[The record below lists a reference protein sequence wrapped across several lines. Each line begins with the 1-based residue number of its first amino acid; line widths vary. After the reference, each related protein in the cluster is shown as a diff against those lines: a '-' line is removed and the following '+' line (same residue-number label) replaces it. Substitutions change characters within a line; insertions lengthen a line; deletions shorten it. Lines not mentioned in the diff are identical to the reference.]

1 MQERGAI
8 MSKNIFR
15 IIKISVLLGMLI
27 TLLAFPFHHYGQ
39 EDQIKRA
46 KIYDDIYPLLSEVD
60 LYCSIMIWDEKKPK
74 IKIIGAEREY
84 EKEIMSD
91 GDVVYINKGKED
103 GLEQGQLFIILEI
116 EINVPGFGPV
126 AYKRGRLRVMDLA
139 ANRASAVIEKSCGWV
154 RIGNYLIPFEPKET
168 VMGKDLGYDI
178 SPFEASG
185 AKGEVIYLQTDFNQI
200 GSGHWALIDLGA
212 EDGIQLGQQMILYR
226 ELEKDAPL
234 QIFGNVV
241 IVDIQN
247 KTSTIKVLSCRDAV
261 RIGDLIMARPNH

>member
-139 ANRASAVIEKSCGWV
+139 ANRASAVIEKSCGWI

-178 SPFEASG
+178 SPFEVS
-185 AKGEVIYLQTDFNQI
+185 
-200 GSGHWALIDLGA
+200 
-212 EDGIQLGQQMILYR
+212 
-226 ELEKDAPL
+226 

-247 KTSTIKVLSCRDAV
+247 KTSTIKILSCRDAV